1 MWDHRQNFSIQ
12 QTEISCKLD
21 KTNIE
26 FLLPENH
33 INGMPEFARYKTII
47 FIINCNLNTYVGT

>member
-1 MWDHRQNFSIQ
+1 MWDYRQNFSIQ

-26 FLLPENH
+26 FLLPENLINSRQRYARICQRQNNH
-33 INGMPEFARYKTII
+33 IYNK
-47 FIINCNLNTYVGT
+47 L

>member
-1 MWDHRQNFSIQ
+1 MWDYRQNFSIQ
-12 QTEISCKLD
+12 QTEISCKLN

-33 INGMPEFARYKTII
+33 INSLQRYYL
-47 FIINCNLNTYVGT
+47 NCSDTKQSYL